1 MLRVFSRVSKP
12 LFSLEWDSPII
23 ETNSR
28 QRKSKWSQWISNFVY
43 EMSKVEEAVKTRI
56 EYYVFMNKIST
67 TPMTNDA
74 CLINTY
80 LKWSEFKR

>member
-1 MLRVFSRVSKP
+1 M
-12 LFSLEWDSPII
+12 
-23 ETNSR
+23 N
-28 QRKSKWSQWISNFVY
+28 QQ
-43 EMSKVEEAVKTRI
+43 VEEAVKTKI

-80 LKWSEFKR
+80 HK